1 MKIARTLL
9 LLTGGIVLLA
19 SIWLWWNRYQ
29 RVDMAAYVPAETLVY
44 LEANSLSDITS
55 AVTSTDA
62 WKALAV
68 PAGIR
73 PDLGKLG
80 WVSRLAGWTGIG
92 PADVVVFSRSQV
104 AVAVLGFD
112 AADAGETLKVKP
124 RYAVVIE
131 THTSSARARAAV
143 EKRIGEFARRAYTDP
158 RIERKQVDGTEFI
171 TWSSPSGERRIIAS
185 VIETVAVIGNDEQ
198 AVRACLSVRRGER
211 QNLSGDAQIEA
222 MRERVAGHGAL
233 AFGYVS
239 PVGAARLLE
248 VAATIY
254 AGRISEDPRAQSAA
268 AATLPQLASKILGS
282 VGWSARMTGG
292 IVEDRYF
299 LSLQNGVTAR
309 LRDPLIPPDNVN
321 LGVSEF
327 LPAGTYSISRYN
339 LRDAA
344 AAWRGLNGAII
355 SQLDTLGAF
364 LVSQFMEVTLKPYGI
379 DQPDVFLRAVGSE
392 IVTARLDDTG
402 ASTVTIVE
410 ARDEKTLRELVAR
423 RLGAGIKT
431 EQVGE
436 ALMLVSADEERGAAS
451 FIAGRLI
458 MGGTAS
464 VRRCLEARAKSETL
478 AQAMAFKEA
487 GRLAAMNS
495 PASVLTYTDDKA
507 PARSLILSVA
517 GQRGASVQP
526 FKEGEVERSLSQTPY
541 AVSATRLTEGGFE
554 KTTRSSFGQFGA
566 LAAQFA
572 PEDQAG
578 PQR

>member
-1 MKIARTLL
+1 MRIARTLL
-9 LLTGGIVLLA
+9 LFMVGLILLA
-19 SIWLWWNRYQ
+19 SVWLWWNRYQ
-29 RVDMAAYVPAETLVY
+29 KVDMAAYVPAETLVY

-62 WKALAV
+62 WKALAI

-80 WVSRLAGWTGIG
+80 WVSRLANWTGIG
-92 PADVVVFSRSQV
+92 PADAVVFSRSQV

-171 TWSSPSGERRIIAS
+171 TWSSPSGERRIIAA

-198 AVRACLSVRRGER
+198 AVRVCLAVRRGEH
-211 QNLSGDAQIEA
+211 QNLAGDAQIEA

-292 IVEDRYF
+292 IIEDRYF

-309 LRDPLIPPDNVN
+309 LRDPLIPPVNVN
-321 LGVSEF
+321 IGASEF
-327 LPAGTYSISRYN
+327 LPADTYSISRYHV
-339 LRDAA
+339 RDPA

-379 DQPDVFLRAVGSE
+379 DQPDAFLRAVGSE

-410 ARDEKTLRELVAR
+410 ARDEKALRELVAR

-431 EQVGE
+431 EHVRE

-451 FIAGRLI
+451 FIAGRLV
-458 MGGTAS
+458 MGATAS
-464 VRRCLEARAKSETL
+464 VRRCLEARTKNETL
-478 AQAMAFKEA
+478 AQALAFKEA
-487 GRLAAMNS
+487 ARLAAMNS

-507 PARSLILSVA
+507 NARTLIIAIAS
-517 GQRGASVQP
+517 QRGASAQP
-526 FKEGEVERSLSQTPY
+526 FKEAEFEGSLRQTPY
-541 AVSATRLTEGGFE
+541 AVSATRLIEGGFE

-566 LAAQFA
+566 LTTQFA
-572 PEDQAG
+572 PEAQAG